1 MSPDE
6 ETLLLVDGHAA
17 AYRAFYAIRELTA
30 PDGTPTNAIFG
41 FVKAFQRVRER
52 THPTHLAVIWDG
64 GLDEERTEILPGYK
78 SERDPMPDAMEVQ
91 LDGMVEWLAASG
103 IASICEDGVEADD
116 AIATLARQA
125 EVAGR
130 FTVIVSPD
138 KDFMQLINNRIGIL
152 NPNDKTGT
160 IWGAE
165 QVFQKSGVQPGQIID
180 WLSLVGDAVD
190 DIPGVPGVGTK
201 TAAKWLGKFGTLEA
215 LLRRIDEVQPE
226 RLRAPLADMRKD
238 LTRNQQLVRLRE
250 NLSLPTAPPDLAP
263 CNEDY
268 DQLGVLY
275 TRWGFHSLYR
285 ALEVSRQ
292 QNLL

>member
-1 MSPDE
+1 MPPK
-6 ETLLLVDGHAA
+6 ETLLLIDGHAA
-17 AYRAFYAIRELTA
+17 AYRAFYAIRNLTA

-41 FVKAFQRVRER
+41 FVKAFLRVRE
-52 THPTHLAVIWDG
+52 HVQPTHLVVVWDG

-91 LDGMVEWLAASG
+91 LDGMVEWLEATG

-116 AIATLARQA
+116 AIATLARQS

-138 KDFMQLINNRIGIL
+138 KDFMQLVNKCIGIL

-165 QVFQKSGVQPGQIID
+165 QVFHKSGVQPEQIVD

-190 DIPGVPGVGTK
+190 DIPGVHGVGPK
-201 TAAKWLGKFGTLEA
+201 TAAKWLGQFGTLDA
-215 LLRRIDEVQPE
+215 LLERIDEVQPE
-226 RLRAPLADMRKD
+226 RLRAPLAGMRKD

-250 NLSLPTAPPDLAP
+250 NLPLPTAPSELAP
-263 CNEDY
+263 GTVDY
-268 DQLGVLY
+268 DQLRVLY
-275 TRWGFHSLYR
+275 TRWGFHSLYQ
-285 ALEVSRQ
+285 ALETSRQ